1 MIKSRNRT
9 ADLLKGVAV
18 ILMVQVH
25 LIELFAQQNIYDSSL
40 GSVLLFLGGP
50 PAAPVFMAVM
60 GFFIASGNTSFS
72 KSMQRGVKLLFGGL
86 LLNLG
91 LNFHLFIKIYNNTI
105 ITSPWPYLFGV
116 DILFLA
122 GFSII
127 IIAFLKKIKVLN
139 PTSIMIIIALIFS
152 IIAFVPYPEINN
164 NLSYISALFYDNIWW
179 SYFPV
184 IPWLVYP
191 LTGYLFYK
199 TIPKVKKYIITKK
212 YLLIIMA
219 VTGLILLFTIGYG
232 ISVAANLHQYYHH
245 NYLYY
250 LFVVNFII
258 FWSALFH
265 YFALFP
271 SNFITTFAEWLGKNV
286 TVFYVMQWLL
296 IGNIGTALYKTQ
308 NLYKLAFW
316 FIGIML
322 LASLLTMAYIEAKKY
337 YKRINS

>member
-1 MIKSRNRT
+1 MIRSRNRT

-50 PAAPVFMAVM
+50 PAAPVFMTVM

-72 KSMQRGVKLLFGGL
+72 KSIQRGFKLLFGGL

-127 IIAFLKKIKVLN
+127 VIAFLKKIKVLN
-139 PTSIMIIIALIFS
+139 PTSIVIIIALIFS
-152 IIAFVPYPEINN
+152 IIAFVPYPEIHNN
-164 NLSYISALFYDNIWW
+164 ISYISALFYDNIWW

-199 TIPKVKKYIITKK
+199 TIPKVKNYIINKN
-212 YLLIIMA
+212 YLLVIMV
-219 VTGLILLFTIGYG
+219 VTGMILLFTIGYG

-250 LFVVNFII
+250 LFVVNFMV

-265 YFALFP
+265 YITLFP
-271 SNFITTFAEWLGKNV
+271 SNFITTFTEWLGKSV

-308 NLYKLAFW
+308 NFYQLAFW
-316 FIGIML
+316 FIGIMI
-322 LASLLTMAYIEAKKY
+322 LASLLTMVYIEVKKY
-337 YKRINS
+337 YKRINT